1 MKGTEVEKDEAK
13 EQEITQENRQGKKR
27 EKLPTKR

>member
-13 EQEITQENRQGKKR
+13 EQEIMQENRQGKKR
-27 EKLPTKR
+27 EKLATKR